1 MRHFFILHRNL
12 MSSAL
17 IVSASLLSTNLF
29 STAANAAVVSIEQ
42 RLNIPISYTG
52 NILESYFN
60 INTAFAAGD
69 TVVLNY
75 RFGADYTGQ
84 ISNPN
89 LVLAEAWDS
98 AFSGQLSTSGARIDF
113 IGANGSVLY
122 STMAGT
128 TNARLAGQFENFAAG
143 TYTFNSIRAQFQ
155 VSGISSSTY
164 APRYGYFA
172 LAGNN
177 INFSAP
183 TPVPEPESYAL
194 LLAGLGG
201 LGLLARHK
209 NRRVKLG

>member
-1 MRHFFILHRNL
+1 MRHFYIDHKNM
-12 MSSAL
+12 MSSL
-17 IVSASLLSTNLF
+17 LFVSASLFIT
-29 STAANAAVVSIEQ
+29 TANAAVVNIEQ
-42 RLNIPISYTG
+42 RLNLPITYTG

-75 RFGADYTGQ
+75 RFGDDYTAHV
-84 ISNPN
+84 SNPN

-98 AFSGQLSTSGARIDF
+98 AFAGQLSTSGATLDF
-113 IGANGSVLY
+113 IGANGAVLH
-122 STMAGT
+122 SSMAGT
-128 TNARLAGQFENFAAG
+128 TTTRLAGQFENFAAG
-143 TYTFNSIRAQFQ
+143 TYTFSSIRAQFQ

-201 LGLLARHK
+201 LGLFARHK
-209 NRRVKLG
+209 NRGLN

>member
-1 MRHFFILHRNL
+1 MRNFHIQHKNM
-12 MSSAL
+12 MSSL
-17 IVSASLLSTNLF
+17 MLVSASLFT
-29 STAANAAVVSIEQ
+29 TTVNATVVNIEQ
-42 RLNIPISYTG
+42 RLDIPISYTG

-75 RFGADYTGQ
+75 RFGADYTGH

-98 AFSGQLSTSGARIDF
+98 AFSGQLSTSGATIDF
-113 IGANGSVLY
+113 IGTNGAVLH
-122 STMAGT
+122 SSMAGSNT
-128 TNARLAGQFENFAAG
+128 ARLAGQFENFAAG
-143 TYTFNSIRAQFQ
+143 TYSFNSIRAQFQ
-155 VSGISSSTY
+155 VASISSSTY

-177 INFSAP
+177 INFTAP
-183 TPVPEPESYAL
+183 TPVPEAESYAM

-201 LGLLARHK
+201 LGLLARHR